1 MLPAEKT
8 HYRKGLALGMTLAET
23 FSVVVFILLL
33 ACAALLL
40 NLDKRSQAELEH
52 AQVERDSVQADLAIA
67 ETMLRGDD
75 SSWINT
81 NAWYDAARRFRREL
95 TAAEARADSAE
106 RTLAVAEARADST
119 EELLRRGVG
128 SREIANRVVKQ
139 AAQLGV
145 VRDSLRRAEEQLG
158 GQEARR
164 DSAEARLAEAEGIV
178 KSIGSQV
185 ARYGSLTPAKA
196 DSIVA
201 QAARADRL
209 SQELEDARE
218 AVLSENRLRKE
229 VERLAADSLADSLR
243 ARLQRS
249 EQARA
254 VAEGRAEY
262 SEQARAAAVDRAE
275 YRESQIDSLTQGRG
289 VDPPP
294 CWMTAGDPQ
303 HIFRVEL
310 TNRGMRLYGIVHER
324 HANDPAALYADRE
337 IEDDRE
343 YSPDEFLRLTEPI
356 YRMGRDRTD
365 AFGEDGCRF
374 WVQPVDLTGE
384 SKDVFRERERALW
397 RRFWF
402 RW

>member
-40 NLDKRSQAELEH
+40 NLRNKSQAELEH
-52 AQVERDSVQADLAIA
+52 AQVERDSAQAERDDAQADLAIA

-81 NAWYDAARRFRREL
+81 DAWYEEARRLRREL

-106 RTLAVAEARADST
+106 RTLAVAEARTDST

-128 SREIANRVVKQ
+128 SREIANRVVEQ

-164 DSAEARLAEAEGIV
+164 DSAEARLAEAQGIV
-178 KSIGSQV
+178 ERIGSQV

-196 DSIVA
+196 DSIVV
-201 QAARADRL
+201 QAARADLL

-218 AVLSENRLRKE
+218 AVLSADGRRRE
-229 VERLAADSLADSLR
+229 VERLAAGSPPDSLR
-243 ARLQRS
+243 TRLQRS

-254 VAEGRAEY
+254 DAMGLADYRR
-262 SEQARAAAVDRAE
+262 SEIER
-275 YRESQIDSLTQGRG
+275 LTQGRG

-294 CWMTAGDPQ
+294 CWMTPDRVPEY
-303 HIFRVEL
+303 IFRVEL
-310 TNRGMRLYGIVHER
+310 TNRGMRLEPIIPER
-324 HANDPAALYADRE
+324 RANHPAALYADRE
-337 IEDDRE
+337 IEDGRE

-365 AFGEDGCRF
+365 AFGGDCRF
-374 WVQPVDLTGE
+374 WIQPVDRTGE
-384 SKDVFRERERALW
+384 SKDVFRARQEQLW